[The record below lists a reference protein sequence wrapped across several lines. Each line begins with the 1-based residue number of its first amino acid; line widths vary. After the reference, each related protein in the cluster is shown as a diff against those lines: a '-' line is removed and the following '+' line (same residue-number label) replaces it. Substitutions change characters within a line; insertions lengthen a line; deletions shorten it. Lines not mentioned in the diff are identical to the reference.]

1 MGITVFGSFV
11 FLGHLNL
18 PDAVVV
24 DFNGMDSFAVNLYN
38 LVDEDFIN
46 ESPNHFTTQFF
57 YFGIISDDGQEMF
70 CIQGFFQQRLKFFC
84 PSYASMDK

>member
-24 DFNGMDSFAVNLYN
+24 DFNGLDSFAVNLYN
-38 LVDEDFIN
+38 LVDEDFIGRPSLENLTPN
-46 ESPNHFTTQFF
+46 ERKAFF
-57 YFGIISDDGQEMF
+57 STLLMCVVEYYTKKEN
-70 CIQGFFQQRLKFFC
+70 KEEK
-84 PSYASMDK
+84 PST